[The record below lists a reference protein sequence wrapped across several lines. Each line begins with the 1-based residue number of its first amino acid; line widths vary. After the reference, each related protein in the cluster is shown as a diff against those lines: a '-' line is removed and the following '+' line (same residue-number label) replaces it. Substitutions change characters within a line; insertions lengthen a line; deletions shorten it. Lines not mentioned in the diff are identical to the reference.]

1 MVEVIATKTAGGLV
15 QGQVYKFAQ
24 GTARK
29 LIARG
34 IAALYHDHRKCVER
48 CGYEIQTQSLN
59 RGEVR

>member
-1 MVEVIATKTAGGLV
+1 MVEVIATKTAGGMV
-15 QGQVYKFAQ
+15 KGQIYKFAH

-34 IAALYHDHRKCVER
+34 IAVEYFDKRPCVER